1 MLQLTLAVRPMQRV
15 SVLMVPQLPPQQQNS
30 TSLQLL
36 TSFLTIYSLPAAGYR
51 SSGYF
56 TSLLL
61 QFDDVGR
68 CVVRQAEMFG
78 MLLGIS
84 SKQYFF

>member
-1 MLQLTLAVRPMQRV
+1 MQRV

-30 TSLQLL
+30 TILQL
-36 TSFLTIYSLPAAGYR
+36 LTIYSLPAAGYR

-56 TSLLL
+56 PSLLF

-84 SKQYFF
+84 SKQCLC